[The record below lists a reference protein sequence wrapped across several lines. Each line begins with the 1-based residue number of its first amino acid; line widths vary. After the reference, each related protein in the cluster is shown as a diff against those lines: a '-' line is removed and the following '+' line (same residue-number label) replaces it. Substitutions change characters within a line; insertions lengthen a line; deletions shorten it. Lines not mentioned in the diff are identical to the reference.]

1 MTFALVRAGLPNSI
15 AVLALALTP
24 VFAIAFASA
33 EQASR
38 PPTAS
43 IGVTV
48 SAAAIGASAGE
59 PATLD

>member
-24 VFAIAFASA
+24 VLAITFAPAA
-33 EQASR
+33 QRTR

-43 IGVTV
+43 VGATIST
-48 SAAAIGASAGE
+48 AAVGASAGE
-59 PATLD
+59 RSTLD